1 MFTCMYQVQEFN
13 NLGMAQL
20 LVKGTCKLLMNLP
33 SSIVIQMWTVM
44 KHWSMN
50 PRLLISECMSLGVW
64 FCGTWSSQSHTSNNY
79 NFWYCILI
87 ILRENYMIFK
97 TVEWLKHIL
106 IIFVFLFSPPWRWP
120 HECPKHVGDHYAV
133 KLHP

>member
-44 KHWSMN
+44 KH
-50 PRLLISECMSLGVW
+50 
-64 FCGTWSSQSHTSNNY
+64 
-79 NFWYCILI
+79 
-87 ILRENYMIFK
+87 
-97 TVEWLKHIL
+97 
-106 IIFVFLFSPPWRWP
+106 
-120 HECPKHVGDHYAV
+120 
-133 KLHP
+133 